1 MVIINGK
8 IVGGTLV
15 ESVISMTLILLI
27 TALVFSFFIRINTSN
42 INELRME
49 AFLLSKSILS
59 DIQENH
65 YYYNDQLILNNLNV
79 KQQVTS
85 LDKENGVFLVC
96 LEFKD
101 QKNRTIY
108 RYSTI
113 SVDNPLLL
121 ISE

>member
-8 IVGGTLV
+8 IVGGMLV

-59 DIQENH
+59 DIQEKHN
-65 YYYNDQLILNNLNV
+65 YYDDELILDNLKL
-79 KQQVTS
+79 KQQIIS
-85 LDKENGVFLVC
+85 LDKENGVFLVV

-101 QKNRTIY
+101 QKNRTVY
-108 RYSTI
+108 RYNTI

>member
-59 DIQENH
+59 DIQEKHN
-65 YYYNDQLILNNLNV
+65 YYDDELILDNLKL
-79 KQQVTS
+79 KQQIIS
-85 LDKENGVFLVC
+85 LDKENGVFLVV

-101 QKNRTIY
+101 QKNRTVY
-108 RYSTI
+108 RYNTI

>member
-8 IVGGTLV
+8 IVGGMLV

-59 DIQENH
+59 DIQEKHN
-65 YYYNDQLILNNLNV
+65 YYDDELILDNLKL
-79 KQQVTS
+79 KQQIIS
-85 LDKENGVFLVC
+85 LDKENGVFLVV